1 MTGRLWTAAE
11 VEGLVKGELREIVLF
26 SGDLISPSA
35 RDLAESQGVRVR
47 RSDTVASSSQCACA
61 SDDACACS
69 SETSA
74 AESVVAAADSTAGVD
89 EQVVAKVRALA
100 TMIATASPDASAA
113 TVAQE
118 TLSALGA
125 NGSPGVGSPEA
136 AQPLP
141 GHLFPKKGKGSRP
154 DYHDDPGLD
163 AVISTLMT
171 VTSELWVLRERV
183 MTLEAVLA
191 DRRAIEPGA
200 VDGYHVA
207 GEDAAERMDAA
218 QAFIARVLRVF
229 YEWREEIVAEESRDT
244 YHEIIRRAYA
254 QREGDA

>member
-1 MTGRLWTAAE
+1 MSRVWTAAE

-47 RSDTVASSSQCACA
+47 RSDTGAFSSQCACA

-69 SETSA
+69 SETGA
-74 AESVVAAADSTAGVD
+74 AESVAAAADSAAGVD

-100 TMIATASPDASAA
+100 TMIATASPGASAA

-125 NGSPGVGSPEA
+125 NGSPEA

-200 VDGYHVA
+200 VDGYHAA
-207 GEDAAERMDAA
+207 GEDAAERMGAA